1 MFLGTFSSLL
11 DDSSFSRLAKFLRE
25 SLRVNLLEKQ
35 PAFIPLWPPC
45 LRTEDGYITSPSTK
59 YIFGHIESGNE
70 VPKMYVYRGIK
81 AIPDESIIN
90 DEVTKVVLSSE
101 ETYINIDRKYVSSG
115 VGIRM
120 HHCELKGK
128 EVFLECFG
136 HKIEAGIRNIHVDS
150 IVDSIVIDLPYDF
163 DYIILSRNDELIY
176 RKSTSQI
183 MVDNI
188 KNVKS
193 LLIVNN
199 GVLFFVLNFE
209 LAVQEN
215 EGVSLNLAELLVL
228 IQKNENIK
236 KIYIPYKYRILLKQ
250 KYPKSLQLEQILSKG
265 EIPVTALKY
274 LGEKCDG

>member
-1 MFLGTFSSLL
+1 
-11 DDSSFSRLAKFLRE
+11 
-25 SLRVNLLEKQ
+25 
-35 PAFIPLWPPC
+35 
-45 LRTEDGYITSPSTK
+45 
-59 YIFGHIESGNE
+59 
-70 VPKMYVYRGIK
+70 
-81 AIPDESIIN
+81 
-90 DEVTKVVLSSE
+90 
-101 ETYINIDRKYVSSG
+101 
-115 VGIRM
+115 
-120 HHCELKGK
+120 
-128 EVFLECFG
+128 
-136 HKIEAGIRNIHVDS
+136 
-150 IVDSIVIDLPYDF
+150 
-163 DYIILSRNDELIY
+163 
-176 RKSTSQI
+176 